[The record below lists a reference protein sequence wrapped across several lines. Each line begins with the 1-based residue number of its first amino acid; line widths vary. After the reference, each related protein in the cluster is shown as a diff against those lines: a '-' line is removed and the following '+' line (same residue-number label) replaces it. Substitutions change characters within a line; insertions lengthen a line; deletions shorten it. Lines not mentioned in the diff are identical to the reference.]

1 MRHYGIVN
9 FDKGGED
16 AAKAQDILLK
26 ALKKSGIIKLSAKRI
41 KEIYE
46 TDRVQL
52 TGFTCNFV
60 LDDDKET
67 EEFRRIMRSP
77 ELKKDWIRW
86 RTTTRLGKENEFRK
100 WLEKRG
106 VYEDV

>member
-26 ALKKSGIIKLSAKRI
+26 ALNKSGIIEITAKRL

-46 TDRVQL
+46 RDRLQL
-52 TGFTCNFV
+52 TGFICNFV
-60 LDDDKET
+60 LHNDKET
-67 EEFRRIMRSP
+67 DEFRKIMRSP
-77 ELKKDWIRW
+77 ELKQDWIRW
-86 RTTTRLGKENEFRK
+86 RTAARLGKNNEFRK